1 MTGRVEGKVAFITG
15 AARGQGRSHA
25 VRLAQEGADIIAVDL
40 CDQVDSVPYQM
51 ATPEDLA
58 DTVKQVEALDRR
70 IVATQADV
78 RDYGALK
85 SALDEGVAQLG
96 RLDIVCSNAGIASFG
111 PADELD
117 ETTWRDMIDINLT
130 GMWHTCKAAIP
141 HLVEGGRGGSIVIT
155 SSDAGLKG
163 FPNLAHY
170 VSAKHGVVGL
180 MRTLALELA
189 PHMIRVNSLH
199 PTTVNTDM
207 IQNAPTYELFA
218 PDLAEKD
225 RTKERLTERFQALN
239 ALPIPW
245 VEPVDISNAVL
256 FLASDEARYI
266 TGVPLPVDAG
276 FMVK

>member
-1 MTGRVEGKVAFITG
+1 MSGRLEGKVAFITG

-40 CDQVDSVPYQM
+40 CAQVGSVPYPM

-58 DTVKQVEALDRR
+58 QTVKEVEALDRR

-78 RDYGALK
+78 RDYAGLK
-85 SALDEGVAQLG
+85 QALDDGVAQLG
-96 RLDIVCSNAGIASFG
+96 RLDIVCSNAGISSFG
-111 PADELD
+111 SAELD
-117 ETTWRDMIDINLT
+117 ETAWQDMIDINLT
-130 GMWHTCKAAIP
+130 GMWHTSKAAIP

-163 FPNLAHY
+163 YPNLAHY

-199 PTTVNTDM
+199 PSTVDTDM
-207 IQNAPTYELFA
+207 IQNEATYRLFR
-218 PDLAEKD
+218 PDLRDPGPQDMAEAA
-225 RTKERLTERFQALN
+225 TAIN

-245 VEPVDISNAVL
+245 LEPVDISNAVL

-276 FMVK
+276 FLVK